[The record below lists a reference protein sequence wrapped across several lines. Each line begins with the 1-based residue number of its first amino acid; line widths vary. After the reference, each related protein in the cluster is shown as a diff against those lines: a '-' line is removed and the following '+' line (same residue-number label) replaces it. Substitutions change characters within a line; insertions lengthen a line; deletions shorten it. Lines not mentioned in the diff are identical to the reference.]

1 MVNVSVKIDQKSFE
15 EFQKAC
21 EAFAKGL
28 GVDTHDVAIRQAHLI
43 CMDAMNFTPPMLKSG
58 GGGLEKGAQN
68 AGDGAVKAD
77 INSIAV
83 SANKRSAAFMMYR
96 KLGDAAFRN
105 DRSYFDRIL
114 QNSNKALKTVRNSI
128 MIKIA
133 NDPDHERAFKKSR
146 NLFARA
152 IPQTSTDNL
161 SQTFLSDIKDQHMR
175 LKTKYDGRNIRKKQ
189 RRMDWLNKY
198 VTTDQSV
205 IDKEINR
212 SKLQVGALKAGW
224 YKAKQQIPS
233 MKGKAVKNPGGIIP
247 AWVSRHG
254 APNGIT
260 KYKYNEKT
268 LSLSLV
274 NLIGNNN
281 NVATTAGTKN
291 IVYGNR
297 VKQMPAELQK
307 VLEAQAVK
315 FNKKSKTKN
324 GN

>member
-1 MVNVSVKIDQKSFE
+1 
-15 EFQKAC
+15 
-21 EAFAKGL
+21 
-28 GVDTHDVAIRQAHLI
+28 
-43 CMDAMNFTPPMLKSG
+43 MDAMNFTPPMLKSG
-58 GGGLEKGAQN
+58 GGGLGKGAQN

-77 INSIAV
+77 VNSIAV
-83 SANKRSAAFMMYR
+83 SANKRSAAFLMYR

-105 DRSYFDRIL
+105 DRSYFDRVL
-114 QNSNKALKTVRNSI
+114 TNSNKVLKPVRNSI
-128 MIKIA
+128 MVKIA

-152 IPQTSTDNL
+152 IPQSNTDNL
-161 SQTFLSDIKDQHMR
+161 SQSYYSDIKDQHMR

-189 RRMDWLNKY
+189 RRTDWLNKY

-212 SKLQVGALKAGW
+212 SKLQVGSLKAGW
-224 YKAKQQIPS
+224 FKAKQRIPA
-233 MKGKAVKNPGGIIP
+233 MKGKAVKRAGGTVP

-260 KYKYNEKT
+260 NYSYNEKT
-268 LSLSLV
+268 LSLSLI

-281 NVATTAGTKN
+281 NVASTAGTKN

-307 VLEAQAVK
+307 VLEARANK
-315 FNKKSKTKN
+315 FNKK
-324 GN
+324 

>member
-1 MVNVSVKIDQKSFE
+1 MVSVSVKIDPKSFE
-15 EFQKAC
+15 EFQRAC
-21 EAFAKGL
+21 EDFARGL
-28 GVDTHDVAIRQAHLI
+28 GVDTHDVAISQAHLI

-58 GGGLEKGAQN
+58 GGGLGKGAQN

-83 SANKRSAAFMMYR
+83 SANKRSAAFLMYR

-114 QNSNKALKTVRNSI
+114 NNSNKVLKTVHNTI

-133 NDPDHERAFKKSR
+133 NDPDHERAFKKAR

-152 IPQTSTDNL
+152 IPQMSADNV
-161 SQTFLSDIKDQHMR
+161 SEQFYTDIKEQHNR

-189 RRMDWLNKY
+189 KQMNWLNKY

-224 YKAKQQIPS
+224 YIAKQRIPA
-233 MKGKAVKNPGGIIP
+233 MKGKEVKRPGGIVP
-247 AWVSRHG
+247 AWVKRHG
-254 APNGIT
+254 APNGLT
-260 KYKYNEKT
+260 TYSYNERT
-268 LSLSLV
+268 LNLSV
-274 NLIGNNN
+274 INLIGNNN

-297 VKQMPAELQK
+297 VKQMPAELQR
-307 VLEAQAVK
+307 VLEARAAK
-315 FNKKSKTKN
+315 FNKK
-324 GN
+324 

>member
-1 MVNVSVKIDQKSFE
+1 MVSVSVKIDPKSFE
-15 EFQKAC
+15 EFQRAC
-21 EAFAKGL
+21 EEFAKGL

-58 GGGLEKGAQN
+58 GGGLGKGAQN

-77 INSIAV
+77 VNSIAV
-83 SANKRSAAFMMYR
+83 SANKRSAAFLMYR

-105 DRSYFDRIL
+105 DRSYFDRVL
-114 QNSNKALKTVRNSI
+114 NNSNKVLKTVRNSI
-128 MIKIA
+128 MVKIA

-152 IPQTSTDNL
+152 IPQSNTDNL
-161 SQTFLSDIKDQHMR
+161 SQSYYSDIKDQHMR

-189 RRMDWLNKY
+189 RRMDWVNKY

-212 SKLQVGALKAGW
+212 SKLQVGSLKAGW
-224 YKAKQQIPS
+224 FKAKQRIPA
-233 MKGKAVKNPGGIIP
+233 MKGKAVKRAGGTVP

-260 KYKYNEKT
+260 NYSYNDKT
-268 LSLSLV
+268 LSLSLI

-281 NVATTAGTKN
+281 NVASTAGTKN

-307 VLEAQAVK
+307 VLEARANK
-315 FNKKSKTKN
+315 FNKK
-324 GN
+324 

>member
-1 MVNVSVKIDQKSFE
+1 MVSVSVKIDPKSFE

-21 EAFAKGL
+21 EEFAKGL

-43 CMDAMNFTPPMLKSG
+43 CIDAMKFTPPMAKSG
-58 GGGLEKGAQN
+58 GDGLSGN
-68 AGDGAVKAD
+68 AKDMGDGAVKAD

-83 SANKRSAAFMMYR
+83 SANKRSAAFLMYR

-105 DRSYFDRIL
+105 DRSYFDRVLI
-114 QNSNKALKTVRNSI
+114 NSNKVLKTVHNNI
-128 MIKIA
+128 MVKIA
-133 NDPDHERAFKKSR
+133 NDPDHERAFKKAR

-152 IPQTSTDNL
+152 IPQSTTDNL
-161 SQTFLSDIKDQHMR
+161 SQQFYTDIKDQHMR
-175 LKTKYDGRNIRKKQ
+175 LKSKYDGRNIRKKQ

-205 IDKEINR
+205 IDKEITR

-224 YKAKQQIPS
+224 YKAKQRIPK
-233 MKGKAVKNPGGIIP
+233 MKGKNVKNPGSEYIGSWIK
-247 AWVSRHG
+247 RHS
-254 APNGIT
+254 APTGLTN
-260 KYKYNEKT
+260 YSYNEKT
-268 LSLSLV
+268 LSLSIV

-297 VKQMPAELQK
+297 VKQMPRELEHALK
-307 VLEAQAVK
+307 AQAEK
-315 FNKKSKTKN
+315 FNKK
-324 GN
+324 